1 MAMLTVQAYA
11 NSRKLSVA
19 TVKNHIKKLELDLPL
34 NPQDNRQRLISQ
46 ENQRK
51 LDESTRRSAPTPPP
65 SQAIEAEIIEVTPYV
80 RSESASMVIAE
91 GEILKAQ
98 YLVPYQPTEQNPLLL
113 ALQRQAAEMQ
123 QANLA
128 RYAQLRENSQT
139 QNETQQ
145 AIAAAKRIRLME
157 QAQQQAFENH
167 QLKKQLIAQA
177 ETELELMDM
186 GLGLPTPKPQTSPP
200 QPVSV
205 TTSPEL
211 QPDWL

>member
-34 NPQDNRQRLISQ
+34 NPQDNRQRLISLD
-46 ENQRK
+46 NQRK
-51 LDESTRRSAPTPPP
+51 LDESTRRSAPPTPTVPTV
-65 SQAIEAEIIEVTPYV
+65 EAEIIEVTPYV

-98 YLVPYQPTEQNPLLL
+98 YLIPHQPTEQNPLLL
-113 ALQRQAAEMQ
+113 ALQQQAAEMQ

-128 RYAQLRENSQT
+128 RYAQLQQNAQT

-186 GLGLPTPKPQTSPP
+186 GLGLPTPKPQPSPP
-200 QPVSV
+200 QPASV
-205 TTSPEL
+205 APSPEL

>member
-1 MAMLTVQAYA
+1 MAMLTVQSYA
-11 NSRKLSVA
+11 DSRKLSVA
-19 TVKNHIKKLELDLPL
+19 TVKNHIKKLGLDLPL
-34 NPQDNRQRLISQ
+34 NPQDNRQRLIST

-51 LDESTRRSAPTPPP
+51 LDESTRRSAPTTVPTV
-65 SQAIEAEIIEVTPYV
+65 EAEIIEVTPYV

-113 ALQRQAAEMQ
+113 ALQQQAAEMQ

-128 RYAQLRENSQT
+128 RYAQLQQNAQT

-167 QLKKQLIAQA
+167 QLKKQLIAQV

-186 GLGLPTPKPQTSPP
+186 GLGLPTPKPHSSPS

-205 TTSPEL
+205 APSDEL

>member
-1 MAMLTVQAYA
+1 MLTVQSYA
-11 NSRKLSVA
+11 DSRKLSVA

-34 NPQDNRQRLISQ
+34 NPQDNRQRLISLD
-46 ENQRK
+46 NQRK
-51 LDESTRRSAPTPPP
+51 LDESTRRSAPTPTIVPTV
-65 SQAIEAEIIEVTPYV
+65 EAELIEVTPYV

-186 GLGLPTPKPQTSPP
+186 GLGLPTPKPQQSPV

>member
-1 MAMLTVQAYA
+1 MAMLTVARYA
-11 NSRKLSVA
+11 ETRGISVA

-34 NPQDNRQRLISQ
+34 NPQDNRQRLIST

-51 LDESTRRSAPTPPP
+51 LDESTRRSAPTPTTVPTV
-65 SQAIEAEIIEVTPYV
+65 EAEIIEVTPYV

-113 ALQRQAAEMQ
+113 ALQQQAAEMQ

-128 RYAQLRENSQT
+128 RYAQLQQNAQT

-186 GLGLPTPKPQTSPP
+186 GLGLPTPKPQSSPS

-205 TTSPEL
+205 ATSDEL